1 MAEKERQI
9 GGNGNNGN
17 REMTD
22 NKGKVVEKASHSKAI
37 NRVAGHK
44 RNLAQ
49 QIVRFYHQ
57 ICWKM
62 S

>member
-17 REMTD
+17 IEMTVN
-22 NKGKVVEKASHSKAI
+22 NKGKKESDIKAT
-37 NRVAGHK
+37 NRFAGHK

-49 QIVRFYHQ
+49 RIVLPPD
-57 ICWKM
+57 M
-62 S
+62 LEN

>member
-17 REMTD
+17 IEMTV
-22 NKGKVVEKASHSKAI
+22 NKGKKESDTKAT
-37 NRVAGHK
+37 NRFAGHK

-49 QIVRFYHQ
+49 RIVRFYHQ